1 MTLEE
6 RKKCSIG
13 ILILLSENVESQKT
27 LYRVEVSEVFKKLI
41 ESIEDFVNLREM
53 NVYHPYPN
61 AYNVY
66 TIENEKY
73 SVYQIAEI
81 VLQFEA
87 SDCEDKLEII
97 KDKLEKTLNILTVL
111 KVVDRYIFAE
121 IMEYFEGT
129 LRGIYAFSEIAK

>member
-27 LYRVEVSEVFKKLI
+27 LYRIEVSEVFKMLI
-41 ESIEDFVNLREM
+41 ESIENIIDLREM

-81 VLQFEA
+81 VLQFEP
-87 SDCEDKLEII
+87 SDCEDKLKIA
-97 KDKLEKTLNILTVL
+97 KDKLEKTLNILTAL
-111 KVVDRYIFAE
+111 KVIDRHIFAE
-121 IMEYFEGT
+121 FMEYFEGT
-129 LRGIYAFSEIAK
+129 LRGIYAFSEVSK